1 MRSRPRRTRRP
12 WASFDSAPISGTVQM
27 GCTAL
32 ACCAELV
39 PTNQG
44 SRPPAAHVSARRP
57 IPASEFTQALDIQF
71 SSDPN
76 GPTTRP
82 ETAFYHRPIRS
93 FVLGLFLP
101 LVPFSATF
109 PASRGNMVQRV
120 ATVAFEGIE
129 ARAVDV
135 W

>member
-1 MRSRPRRTRRP
+1 
-12 WASFDSAPISGTVQM
+12 M
-27 GCTAL
+27 GCAAL

-57 IPASEFTQALDIQF
+57 IPAREFTQALDIQ
-71 SSDPN
+71 SLPIGAVRRR
-76 GPTTRP
+76 GPKQLSITGLL
-82 ETAFYHRPIRS
+82 AA
-93 FVLGLFLP
+93 LFLDCSCRCCDFP
-101 LVPFSATF
+101 LLS

-135 W
+135 QV